1 MPAAVSAAACP
12 VLAAAVDVGWW
23 PPVGRYGR
31 PRGPAAVP
39 ATAYPI
45 LGSPGCEKDS
55 FALRQLCRMSGCL
68 APSGSIQSGLL
79 SDTTRS
85 LADINEVRLVQS
97 VMGRKR
103 KRSRRRSK
111 SGSRRTR
118 RSAASQEPLPGLPS
132 QDTQALSSSNQTR
145 VPSPPDQ
152 LQEAPAADETQVKWA
167 REPVH
172 VPSSPDQSQALSS
185 VEQPNRDS
193 KCSKSSKA
201 SKASRAS
208 HGVSW
213 GEARE
218 TDVQS
223 EDADVSPDPATSRP
237 LWDSAAP
244 GETDSE
250 RPTKEIDKDVERRLV
265 AMFKRQLKTFLFPPM
280 RRQGF
285 VFPLDHDDKSILDG
299 RSIREER
306 HFPWMIHPK
315 TTFRNA
321 WDLCMLVMSFASLIL
336 VPLNVAYFEPVQE
349 ERVEWRIFNI
359 ASDLLFFADVIFN
372 FRTGVHMKEDHGRIN
387 MDPEYVAV
395 QYRRGWFYVD
405 SFCCLPLDYTAMV
418 VLRTGDAANDP
429 STTSAYPSI
438 LRINKLLALPKIGR
452 LTTIIRNIA
461 DVEENFFV
469 YSKGVY
475 VRLLFHLGLVFL
487 LIHWHGCLQYYVDR
501 LEGFPTNSWVARLEL
516 VIRDLDDYMQYKM
529 LPLNLRRRIRDY
541 AENRFKGRVFDE
553 GQIIQSLSDPLRER
567 VMWHNCRRIL
577 RNVPFFARA
586 EPDFL
591 RDLVASMKIEFFI
604 PNEVVAAAGTMGDR
618 LYLLQSGSAH
628 VVDSAG
634 ITVAAV
640 MPGDRFGEVCLLHDT
655 LRLRTV
661 IADRYCHFFSLTRA
675 DFNEVLARHPDVH
688 AIVDEIL
695 TERSVRLSPQA
706 SPDASEDIAS
716 V

>member
-1 MPAAVSAAACP
+1 
-12 VLAAAVDVGWW
+12 
-23 PPVGRYGR
+23 
-31 PRGPAAVP
+31 
-39 ATAYPI
+39 
-45 LGSPGCEKDS
+45 
-55 FALRQLCRMSGCL
+55 
-68 APSGSIQSGLL
+68 
-79 SDTTRS
+79 
-85 LADINEVRLVQS
+85 
-97 VMGRKR
+97 MGRKR

-118 RSAASQEPLPGLPS
+118 RSMASSEPLPDQPS
-132 QDTQALSSSNQTR
+132 PDTQALSSSNQTQ
-145 VPSPPDQ
+145 VPSSPDQ
-152 LQEAPAADETQVKWA
+152 LQEASAADDTQVKWA
-167 REPVH
+167 PEPVH
-172 VPSSPDQSQALSS
+172 VPSSPDHTQALSS
-185 VEQPNRDS
+185 EEQRTRES
-193 KCSKSSKA
+193 KSSKSSKA

-213 GEARE
+213 GEVRE
-218 TDVQS
+218 TNVQA
-223 EDADVSPDPATSRP
+223 EGTDASPDRGTSRP

-244 GETDSE
+244 EETDSE
-250 RPTKEIDKDVERRLV
+250 QPAKEIDKDVERRLV
-265 AMFKRQLKTFLFPPM
+265 AMFKRQLKTFLFPP
-280 RRQGF
+280 RKRQGF
-285 VFPLDHDDKSILDG
+285 VFPLDYDDKSILDG

-321 WDLCMLVMSFASLIL
+321 WDLCMLVMSFASVIL
-336 VPLNVAYFEPVQE
+336 VPLNVAYFETVQE
-349 ERVEWRIFNI
+349 ERLEWRIFNI

-372 FRTGVHMKEDHGRIN
+372 FRTGVSMKEDHGRIN

-418 VLRTGDAANDP
+418 VLHTGDAADDP

-475 VRLLFHLGLVFL
+475 VRLLFHLGLLFL

-516 VIRDLDDYMQYKM
+516 VNASWPVLYSWSVYGSSSMMLGVGMGAIEADITTDSWLRCGCMATGHALQALLVGACIDMITSMNFTGLRNRQKIRDLDDYMQYKM

-567 VMWHNCRRIL
+567 VMWHNCRRVL

-591 RDLVASMKIEFFI
+591 RDLVARMKIEFFI

-628 VVDSAG
+628 VVDAAG
-634 ITVAAV
+634 ITVATV

-675 DFNEVLARHPDVH
+675 DFNEVLARHPDVRD
-688 AIVDEIL
+688 IVDEIL
-695 TERSVRLSPQA
+695 TERSVRSSAQA
-706 SPDASEDIAS
+706 SLDANEDL
-716 V
+716 VGV